1 MVVRVLAYID
11 GSCVEYVKNISRS
24 YPPPAVVFFAVGR
37 LVACGRVRSC
47 ATMTTRSWNSAAME
61 GVECVRD
68 VRGVLHTAR

>member
-37 LVACGRVRSC
+37 VRSR
-47 ATMTTRSWNSAAME
+47 AFVRSRARDDDDDAFVE
-61 GVECVRD
+61 FCGDGRGGVR
-68 VRGVLHTAR
+68 A

>member
-37 LVACGRVRSC
+37 VRSRAVACVRVVYDDDAFVEFCGDGRGGVR
-47 ATMTTRSWNSAAME
+47 A
-61 GVECVRD
+61 
-68 VRGVLHTAR
+68 

>member
-37 LVACGRVRSC
+37 VRSRAVACVR
-47 ATMTTRSWNSAAME
+47 AVARSWNSAAME